1 MIENKG
7 KKFFFCVFF
16 FNVNYK
22 KLCLVFL
29 SLIKRRI
36 LIIRPIECF
45 QFKLNCISLAL
56 KCVIRTHYIER

>member
-7 KKFFFCVFF
+7 KKFFFAFF

-29 SLIKRRI
+29 NLIKRRI
-36 LIIRPIECF
+36 LIIRPIECP
-45 QFKLNCISLAL
+45 QFKLDCISLAL
-56 KCVIRTHYIER
+56 KRVIRTHYIER